1 MRYQIVHFK
10 ALMQVSVIAC
20 FALLVAFVFGATV
33 LAADLDSCEA
43 LAAMK
48 VENTNILSAT
58 VVPAAGDMP
67 EYCRVLGYVRPAI
80 NFEIRLPTDW
90 NGKFYMAG
98 CGGYC
103 GKLDSDRAGFINAMS
118 YGLARGYAASTMD
131 SGHWGSSVMDGR
143 WADHNPVA
151 EADWGH
157 RAVHETQRVTKAVI
171 KAYYG
176 KDPVKSY
183 FQGCSTGG
191 RMALMEAW
199 KYPEDFDGI
208 ICGAPAMDYTGLVA
222 TFFAWLVQSN
232 TGPDGKDI
240 ITPAKVGLIQK
251 AVYERCDKLD
261 GLPDGLIDDPR
272 QCDFDP
278 ASLQCPVGQSS
289 KDCLTEAEVKTLK
302 AWYGS
307 PKDSA
312 GNQLYPG
319 GVPLCSEPY
328 WWLWLTGNVKGAGRL
343 IPLFAADF
351 LAYMAFRDDPGPA
364 YTAMDFDFD
373 KDPEKLEYMAAVYN
387 SDNPDLL
394 KFKERGGRLI
404 MWHGWADTIV
414 PPFKTVDYYN
424 AVEQK
429 MRGKAENLDFLRLF
443 MVPGMDHCG
452 LLSGPGINQMGF
464 DPLSALEAWVERG
477 IPPESL
483 LATKKNKKGETI
495 RTRPLCPYPQTTKY
509 KGSGDINDSAD
520 FECVNP

>member
-1 MRYQIVHFK
+1 
-10 ALMQVSVIAC
+10 
-20 FALLVAFVFGATV
+20 
-33 LAADLDSCEA
+33 
-43 LAAMK
+43 
-48 VENTNILSAT
+48 
-58 VVPAAGDMP
+58 
-67 EYCRVLGYVRPAI
+67 
-80 NFEIRLPTDW
+80 
-90 NGKFYMAG
+90 
-98 CGGYC
+98 
-103 GKLDSDRAGFINAMS
+103 
-118 YGLARGYAASTMD
+118 
-131 SGHWGSSVMDGR
+131 
-143 WADHNPVA
+143 
-151 EADWGH
+151 
-157 RAVHETQRVTKAVI
+157 
-171 KAYYG
+171 
-176 KDPVKSY
+176 
-183 FQGCSTGG
+183 
-191 RMALMEAW
+191 MALMEAW

-208 ICGAPAMDYTGLVA
+208 ICGAPAMDYPGLVA

-261 GLPDGLIDDPR
+261 GLQDGLIDDPR

-278 ASLQCPVGQSS
+278 ASLQCPAGQSS

-302 AWYGS
+302 AWYGG

-319 GVPLCSEPY
+319 GVPLGSEPY
-328 WWLWLTGNVKGAGRL
+328 WWLWLTGNAKGAGRL
-343 IPLFAADF
+343 IPSFAADF

-424 AVEQK
+424 AVEKK

-509 KGSGDINDSAD
+509 KGSGDNNDSAN